1 MTSVSA
7 RLALSIQAL
16 GAAGEAWLAG
26 LPGLLASVEAD
37 WSVTVGVRLD
47 GGGTAYVAEAVTH
60 NGTPG
65 VVKVSIPPGVDGF
78 NPFERATPVPGGDPE
93 LPARR
98 PADRDRPPATSVIR
112 RAAVASSAST
122 TVGRPNR
129 SNHGQDQRLCPETS
143 VKLRS
148 LATRGEPDPD
158 RDLRPGA
165 DAELRADVLDVRVDG
180 PHRHAESLGDLG
192 LDSPSA
198 MRYATWNSRAV
209 SGPPVVVAAF
219 GAVWSRRHDRSV
231 AAAASAPSA

>member
-78 NPFERATPVPGGDPE
+78 NPFERQ
-93 LPARR
+93 R
-98 PADRDRPPATSVIR
+98 P
-112 RAAVASSAST
+112 
-122 TVGRPNR
+122 
-129 SNHGQDQRLCPETS
+129 CPEVT
-143 VKLRS
+143 RS
-148 LATRGEPDPD
+148 CQHAGRLTGTDP
-158 RDLRPGA
+158 RQ
-165 DAELRADVLDVRVDG
+165 RA
-180 PHRHAESLGDLG
+180 
-192 LDSPSA
+192 
-198 MRYATWNSRAV
+198 
-209 SGPPVVVAAF
+209 
-219 GAVWSRRHDRSV
+219 
-231 AAAASAPSA
+231 